1 MYYKLNH
8 TCRPRKHN
16 ERDHY
21 NEIRPKDV
29 NHNDS
34 FVVLQYGD
42 MCALDPFTDFFLLHY
57 FFALKGPSVVLPTG
71 RRAIRQPV
79 RL

>member
-16 ERDHY
+16 ERDHN
-21 NEIRPKDV
+21 NEICPKDV

-42 MCALDPFTDFFLLHY
+42 MCALDPFPIFFIN
-57 FFALKGPSVVLPTG
+57 FFFVLKGPSVVLPTG

-79 RL
+79 